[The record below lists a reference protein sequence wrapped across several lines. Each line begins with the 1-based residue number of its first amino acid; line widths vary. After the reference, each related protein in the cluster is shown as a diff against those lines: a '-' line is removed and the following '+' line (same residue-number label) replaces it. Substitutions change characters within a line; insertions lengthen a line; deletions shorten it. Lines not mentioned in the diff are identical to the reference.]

1 MCRVRPWIIEE
12 PFYKAGDAL
21 LRRSTQDGRRRRADA
36 RPQRLARR
44 RVTLTLAGPQRL
56 NALSAGLNVQLQDRL
71 DEIAGNPTIRS
82 VVITGEN
89 RLRGRRPVDDAGRQP
104 SSSRLEQRG
113 RRQLIHGVG
122 SAASSAASSGRLH
135 RPTSCSSQ
143 RSMAPRR
150 ASGFLRT
157 RLRCHHRLRARH
169 ARAGIRSARPR
180 AGGRHELVSDAAARL
195 SRRHRVP
202 PARRAHRRHRGSPG
216 SASYKTCTPRRA
228 ARPSERLV

>member
-89 RLRGRRPVDDAGRQP
+89 RLRGRRPADDAGRQP

-150 ASGFLRT
+150 ASGLPSYSPAMSSSPPSAP
-157 RLRCHHRLRARH
+157 CSCRH
-169 ARAGIRSARPR
+169 SVGSASCRRSARAGF
-180 AGGRHELVSDAAARL
+180 
-195 SRRHRVP
+195 
-202 PARRAHRRHRGSPG
+202 
-216 SASYKTCTPRRA
+216 
-228 ARPSERLV
+228 

>member
-36 RPQRLARR
+36 RPERLARR

-82 VVITGEN
+82 VVITGED
-89 RLRGRRPVDDAGRQP
+89 RLRGRRPADDAGRQP
-104 SSSRLEQRG
+104 SGSRLEQRG

-143 RSMAPRR
+143 RSNGPAAGVGLAFVLACDVIIASERAMLAELVAQRR
-150 ASGFLRT
+150 PSAGRAV
-157 RLRCHHRLRARH
+157 HRLRV
-169 ARAGIRSARPR
+169 RSARLGDVGE
-180 AGGRHELVSDAAARL
+180 AGGPGRL
-195 SRRHRVP
+195 
-202 PARRAHRRHRGSPG
+202 ARRADEDAVRALGDVG
-216 SASYKTCTPRRA
+216 ARRA
-228 ARPSERLV
+228 VQRG